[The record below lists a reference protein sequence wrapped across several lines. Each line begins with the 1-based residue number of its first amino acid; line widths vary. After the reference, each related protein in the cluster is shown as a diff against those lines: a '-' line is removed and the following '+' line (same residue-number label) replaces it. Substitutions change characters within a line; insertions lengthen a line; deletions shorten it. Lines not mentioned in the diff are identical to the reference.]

1 MSYQDV
7 VRLANE
13 GYPVVIIGVDP
24 GVTTGIAVAALQ
36 GKEVGSLNEAYV
48 EMGQLSYGFSGN
60 GFDIM
65 EVSSAEEGEAF
76 IAKEIVYLAE
86 AAIWNES
93 RVVLA
98 IEDFVVRRFDSSR
111 EFLSPVRIIARIH
124 QELTHY
130 KEVANQVTIAMQ
142 SPSDAKQTCTDER
155 MKKWGIQPK
164 THKDRHELDAARHC
178 VLFIRKLM
186 ANPNQTL
193 PG

>member
-1 MSYQDV
+1 MSYNDV
-7 VRLANE
+7 IQMSMESAPLA
-13 GYPVVIIGVDP
+13 IIGVDP
-24 GVTTGIAVAALQ
+24 GVTTGVAIATLQ
-36 GKEVGSLNEAYV
+36 RKEIGSLTDVFV

-60 GFDIM
+60 GFDII
-65 EVSSAEEGEAF
+65 ESASAEEGEAKVAAE
-76 IAKEIVYLAE
+76 IAKLVRTAVLHG
-86 AAIWNES
+86 S
-93 RVVLA
+93 RVVLV

-111 EFLSPVRIIARIH
+111 EFLSPVRITARIQ
-124 QELTHY
+124 QELF
-130 KEVANQVTIAMQ
+130 NDTICQGVIVAMQ

-164 THKDRHELDAARHC
+164 THKDRHGLDAARHC

>member
-1 MSYQDV
+1 MSYSDV
-7 VRLANE
+7 IQMSMESAPLA
-13 GYPVVIIGVDP
+13 IIGVDP
-24 GVTTGIAVAALQ
+24 GVTTGVAIATLQ
-36 GKEVGSLNEAYV
+36 RKEIGSLADVFV

-60 GFDIM
+60 GFDII
-65 EVSSAEEGEAF
+65 ESASAEEGEAKVAAE
-76 IAKEIVYLAE
+76 IAQLVRTAVLHG
-86 AAIWNES
+86 S
-93 RVVLA
+93 RVVLV

-111 EFLSPVRIIARIH
+111 EFLSPVRITARIQ
-124 QELTHY
+124 QELFNDAICQGVT
-130 KEVANQVTIAMQ
+130 VATQ

-164 THKDRHELDAARHC
+164 THKDRHGLDAARHC

>member
-1 MSYQDV
+1 MSYSDV
-7 VRLANE
+7 IQMSMESAPLA
-13 GYPVVIIGVDP
+13 IIGVDP
-24 GVTTGIAVAALQ
+24 GVTTGVAIATLQ
-36 GKEVGSLNEAYV
+36 RKEIGSLADAFV

-60 GFDIM
+60 GFDII
-65 EVSSAEEGEAF
+65 ESASAEEGEAKVAAE
-76 IAKEIVYLAE
+76 IAQLVRTAVLHG
-86 AAIWNES
+86 S
-93 RVVLA
+93 RVVLV

-111 EFLSPVRIIARIH
+111 EFLSPVRITARIQ
-124 QELTHY
+124 QELFNDTIC
-130 KEVANQVTIAMQ
+130 QGVTVAMQ

-164 THKDRHELDAARHC
+164 THKDRHGLDAARHC

>member
-1 MSYQDV
+1 MSYNDV
-7 VRLANE
+7 IQMSMESAPLA
-13 GYPVVIIGVDP
+13 IIGVDP
-24 GVTTGIAVAALQ
+24 GVTTGVAIATLQ
-36 GKEVGSLNEAYV
+36 RKEIGSLTDVFV

-60 GFDIM
+60 GFDII
-65 EVSSAEEGEAF
+65 ESASAEEGEAKVAAE
-76 IAKEIVYLAE
+76 IAQLVRTAVLHG
-86 AAIWNES
+86 S
-93 RVVLA
+93 RVVLV

-111 EFLSPVRIIARIH
+111 EFLSPVRITARIQ
-124 QELTHY
+124 QELFNDTIC
-130 KEVANQVTIAMQ
+130 QGVTVAMQ

-164 THKDRHELDAARHC
+164 THKDRHGLDAARHC

>member
-1 MSYQDV
+1 MSYSDV
-7 VRLANE
+7 IQMSMESAPLAI
-13 GYPVVIIGVDP
+13 VGVDP
-24 GVTTGIAVAALQ
+24 GVTTGVAIATLQ
-36 GKEVGSLNEAYV
+36 RKEIGSLADVFV

-60 GFDIM
+60 GFDII
-65 EVSSAEEGEAF
+65 ESASAEEGEAKVAAE
-76 IAKEIVYLAE
+76 IAQLVRTAVLHG
-86 AAIWNES
+86 S
-93 RVVLA
+93 RVVLV

-111 EFLSPVRIIARIH
+111 EFLSPVRITARIQ
-124 QELTHY
+124 QELFNDTIC
-130 KEVANQVTIAMQ
+130 QGVTVAMQ

-164 THKDRHELDAARHC
+164 THKDRHGLDAARHC

>member
-1 MSYQDV
+1 MSYSDV
-7 VRLANE
+7 IQMSMESAPLA
-13 GYPVVIIGVDP
+13 IIGVDP
-24 GVTTGIAVAALQ
+24 GVTTGVAIATLQ
-36 GKEVGSLNEAYV
+36 RKEIGSLADVLV

-60 GFDIM
+60 GFDII
-65 EVSSAEEGEAF
+65 ESASAEEGEAKVAAE
-76 IAKEIVYLAE
+76 IAQLVRTAVLHG
-86 AAIWNES
+86 S
-93 RVVLA
+93 RVVLV

-111 EFLSPVRIIARIH
+111 EFLSPVRITARIQ
-124 QELTHY
+124 QELFNDTIC
-130 KEVANQVTIAMQ
+130 QGVTVAMQ

-164 THKDRHELDAARHC
+164 THKDRHGLDAARHC

>member
-1 MSYQDV
+1 MSYSDV
-7 VRLANE
+7 IQISMESAPLA
-13 GYPVVIIGVDP
+13 IIGVDP
-24 GVTTGIAVAALQ
+24 GVTTGVAVATLQ
-36 GKEVGSLNEAYV
+36 RKEIGSLADVFV

-60 GFDIM
+60 GFDII
-65 EVSSAEEGEAF
+65 ESASAEEGEAKVAAE
-76 IAKEIVYLAE
+76 IAQLVRTAVLHG
-86 AAIWNES
+86 S
-93 RVVLA
+93 RVVLV

-111 EFLSPVRIIARIH
+111 EFLSPVRITARIQ
-124 QELTHY
+124 QELFNDTIC
-130 KEVANQVTIAMQ
+130 QGVTVAMQ

-164 THKDRHELDAARHC
+164 THKDRHGLDAARHC

>member
-1 MSYQDV
+1 MSYSDV
-7 VRLANE
+7 IQMSMESAPLA
-13 GYPVVIIGVDP
+13 IIGVDP
-24 GVTTGIAVAALQ
+24 GVTTGVAIATLQ
-36 GKEVGSLNEAYV
+36 RKEIGSLADVFV

-60 GFDIM
+60 GFDII
-65 EVSSAEEGEAF
+65 ESASAEEGEAKVAAE
-76 IAKEIVYLAE
+76 IAQLVR
-86 AAIWNES
+86 AAVLHGS
-93 RVVLA
+93 RVVLV

-111 EFLSPVRIIARIH
+111 EFLSPVRITARIQ
-124 QELTHY
+124 QELFNDTIC
-130 KEVANQVTIAMQ
+130 QGVTVAMQ

-164 THKDRHELDAARHC
+164 THKDRHGLDAARHC

>member
-1 MSYQDV
+1 MSYSDV
-7 VRLANE
+7 VQMSMESAPLA
-13 GYPVVIIGVDP
+13 IIGVDP
-24 GVTTGIAVAALQ
+24 GVTTGVAIATLQ
-36 GKEVGSLNEAYV
+36 RKEIGSLADVFV

-60 GFDIM
+60 GFDII
-65 EVSSAEEGEAF
+65 ESASAEEGEAKVATE
-76 IAKEIVYLAE
+76 IAQLVRTAVLHG
-86 AAIWNES
+86 S
-93 RVVLA
+93 RVVLV

-111 EFLSPVRIIARIH
+111 EFLSPVRITARIQ
-124 QELTHY
+124 QELFNDTIC
-130 KEVANQVTIAMQ
+130 QGVTVAMQ

-164 THKDRHELDAARHC
+164 THKDRHGLDAARHC

>member
-1 MSYQDV
+1 MSYSDV
-7 VRLANE
+7 IQMSMESAPLA
-13 GYPVVIIGVDP
+13 IIGVDP
-24 GVTTGIAVAALQ
+24 GVTTGVAIATLQ
-36 GKEVGSLNEAYV
+36 RKEIGSLTDVFV

-60 GFDIM
+60 CFDII
-65 EVSSAEEGEAF
+65 ESASAEEGEAKVAAE
-76 IAKEIVYLAE
+76 IAQLVRTAVLHG
-86 AAIWNES
+86 S
-93 RVVLA
+93 RVVLV

-111 EFLSPVRIIARIH
+111 EFLSPVRITARIQ
-124 QELTHY
+124 QELFNDTIC
-130 KEVANQVTIAMQ
+130 QGVTVAMQ

-164 THKDRHELDAARHC
+164 THKDRHGLDAARHC

>member
-1 MSYQDV
+1 MSYSDV
-7 VRLANE
+7 IQMSMESAPLA
-13 GYPVVIIGVDP
+13 IIGVDP
-24 GVTTGIAVAALQ
+24 GVTTGVAIATLQ
-36 GKEVGSLNEAYV
+36 RKEIGSLADVFV

-60 GFDIM
+60 GFDII
-65 EVSSAEEGEAF
+65 ESASAEEGEAKVAAE
-76 IAKEIVYLAE
+76 IAQLVRTAVLHG
-86 AAIWNES
+86 S
-93 RVVLA
+93 RVVLV

-111 EFLSPVRIIARIH
+111 EFLSPVRITARIQ
-124 QELTHY
+124 QELFNDTTC
-130 KEVANQVTIAMQ
+130 QGVTVAMQ

-164 THKDRHELDAARHC
+164 THKDRHGLDAARHC

>member
-60 GFDIM
+60 GFDII
-65 EVSSAEEGEAF
+65 ESTSAEEGEAKVAAE
-76 IAKEIVYLAE
+76 IAQLVRTAVLHG
-86 AAIWNES
+86 S
-93 RVVLA
+93 RVVLV

-111 EFLSPVRIIARIH
+111 EFLSPVRITARIQ
-124 QELTHY
+124 QELFNDTIC
-130 KEVANQVTIAMQ
+130 QGVTVAMQ

-164 THKDRHELDAARHC
+164 THKDRHGLDAARHC

-186 ANPNQTL
+186 AKPNQTL

>member
-1 MSYQDV
+1 MSYSDV
-7 VRLANE
+7 IQMSMESAPLA
-13 GYPVVIIGVDP
+13 IIGVDP
-24 GVTTGIAVAALQ
+24 GVTTGVAIATLQ
-36 GKEVGSLNEAYV
+36 RKEIGSLADVFV

-60 GFDIM
+60 GFDII
-65 EVSSAEEGEAF
+65 ESASAEEGEAKVAAE
-76 IAKEIVYLAE
+76 IAQLVRTAVLHG
-86 AAIWNES
+86 S
-93 RVVLA
+93 RVVLV

-111 EFLSPVRIIARIH
+111 EFLSPVRITARIQ
-124 QELTHY
+124 QELFNDTICQGVT
-130 KEVANQVTIAMQ
+130 VATQ

-164 THKDRHELDAARHC
+164 IHKDRHGLDAARHC

>member
-1 MSYQDV
+1 MSYSDV
-7 VRLANE
+7 IQMSMESVPLA
-13 GYPVVIIGVDP
+13 IIGVDP
-24 GVTTGIAVAALQ
+24 GVTTGVAIATLQ
-36 GKEVGSLNEAYV
+36 RKEIGSLADVFV

-60 GFDIM
+60 GFDII
-65 EVSSAEEGEAF
+65 ESASAEEGEAKVAAE
-76 IAKEIVYLAE
+76 IAQLVRTAVLHG
-86 AAIWNES
+86 S
-93 RVVLA
+93 RVVLV

-111 EFLSPVRIIARIH
+111 EFLSPVRITARIQ
-124 QELTHY
+124 QELFNDTIC
-130 KEVANQVTIAMQ
+130 QGVTVAMQ

-164 THKDRHELDAARHC
+164 THKDRHGLDAARHC

>member
-1 MSYQDV
+1 MSYSDV
-7 VRLANE
+7 IQMSMESAPLA
-13 GYPVVIIGVDP
+13 IIGVDP
-24 GVTTGIAVAALQ
+24 GVTTGVAIATLQ
-36 GKEVGSLNEAYV
+36 RKEIGSLADVFV

-60 GFDIM
+60 GFDII
-65 EVSSAEEGEAF
+65 ESASAEEGEAKVATE
-76 IAKEIVYLAE
+76 IAQLVRTAVLHG
-86 AAIWNES
+86 S
-93 RVVLA
+93 RVVLV

-111 EFLSPVRIIARIH
+111 EFLSPVRITARIQ
-124 QELTHY
+124 QELFND
-130 KEVANQVTIAMQ
+130 AICQGVTVAMQ

-164 THKDRHELDAARHC
+164 THKDRHGLDAARHC

>member
-7 VRLANE
+7 VRLAND
-13 GYPVVIIGVDP
+13 GFPVVIIGVDP

-48 EMGQLSYGFSGN
+48 GMGQLSYGFSGN
-60 GFDIM
+60 GFDII
-65 EVSSAEEGEAF
+65 ESASAEEGEAKVAAE
-76 IAKEIVYLAE
+76 IAQLVRTAVLHG
-86 AAIWNES
+86 S
-93 RVVLA
+93 RVVLV

-111 EFLSPVRIIARIH
+111 EFLSPVRITARIQ
-124 QELTHY
+124 QELFNDTIC
-130 KEVANQVTIAMQ
+130 QGVTVAMQ

-164 THKDRHELDAARHC
+164 THKDRHGLDAARHC

>member
-1 MSYQDV
+1 MSYNDV
-7 VRLANE
+7 IQMSMESAPLA
-13 GYPVVIIGVDP
+13 IIGVDP
-24 GVTTGIAVAALQ
+24 GVTTGVAIATLQ
-36 GKEVGSLNEAYV
+36 RKEIGSLTDVFV

-60 GFDIM
+60 GFDII
-65 EVSSAEEGEAF
+65 ESASAEEGEAKV
-76 IAKEIVYLAE
+76 AAEIVKLVRTAVLHG
-86 AAIWNES
+86 S
-93 RVVLA
+93 RVVLV

-111 EFLSPVRIIARIH
+111 EFLSPVRITARIQ
-124 QELTHY
+124 QELFNDTIC
-130 KEVANQVTIAMQ
+130 QGVTVAMQ

-164 THKDRHELDAARHC
+164 THKDRHGLDAARHC

>member
-1 MSYQDV
+1 MSYNDV
-7 VRLANE
+7 IQMSMESAPLA
-13 GYPVVIIGVDP
+13 IIGVDP
-24 GVTTGIAVAALQ
+24 GVTTGVAIATLQ
-36 GKEVGSLNEAYV
+36 RKEIGSLADVFV

-60 GFDIM
+60 GFDII
-65 EVSSAEEGEAF
+65 ESASAEEGESKVAAE
-76 IAKEIVYLAE
+76 IAQLVRTAVLHG
-86 AAIWNES
+86 S
-93 RVVLA
+93 RVVLV

-111 EFLSPVRIIARIH
+111 EFLSPVRITARIQ
-124 QELTHY
+124 QELFNDTIC
-130 KEVANQVTIAMQ
+130 QGVTVAMQ

-164 THKDRHELDAARHC
+164 THKDRHGLDAARHC

>member
-1 MSYQDV
+1 MSYNDV
-7 VRLANE
+7 IQMSMESAPLA
-13 GYPVVIIGVDP
+13 IIGVDP
-24 GVTTGIAVAALQ
+24 GVTTGVAIATLQ
-36 GKEVGSLNEAYV
+36 RKEISSLTDVFV

-60 GFDIM
+60 GFDII
-65 EVSSAEEGEAF
+65 ESASAEEGEAKVAAE
-76 IAKEIVYLAE
+76 IAKLVRTAVLHG
-86 AAIWNES
+86 S
-93 RVVLA
+93 RVVLV

-111 EFLSPVRIIARIH
+111 EFLSPVRITARIQ
-124 QELTHY
+124 QELFNDTIC
-130 KEVANQVTIAMQ
+130 QGVTTAMQ

-164 THKDRHELDAARHC
+164 THKDRHGLDAARHC

>member
-1 MSYQDV
+1 MSYRDV
-7 VRLANE
+7 IQMSMESAPLA
-13 GYPVVIIGVDP
+13 IIGVDP
-24 GVTTGIAVAALQ
+24 GVTTGVAIATQ
-36 GKEVGSLNEAYV
+36 QRKEIGSLADVFV

-60 GFDIM
+60 GFDII
-65 EVSSAEEGEAF
+65 ESASAEEGEAKVAAE
-76 IAKEIVYLAE
+76 IAQLVRTAVLHG
-86 AAIWNES
+86 S
-93 RVVLA
+93 RVVLV

-111 EFLSPVRIIARIH
+111 EFLSPVRITARIQ
-124 QELTHY
+124 QELFNDTIC
-130 KEVANQVTIAMQ
+130 QGVTVAMQ

-164 THKDRHELDAARHC
+164 THKDRHGLDAARHC